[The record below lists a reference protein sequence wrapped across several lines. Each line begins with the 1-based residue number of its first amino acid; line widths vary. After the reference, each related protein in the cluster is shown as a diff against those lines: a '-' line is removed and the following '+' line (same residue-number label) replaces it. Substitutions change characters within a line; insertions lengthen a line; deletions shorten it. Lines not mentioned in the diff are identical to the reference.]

1 MVRWHEEIMRME
13 MDNIWETNLSASS
26 ICTEKHW
33 IGSEKSGGLFPSGTS
48 GWLILDPSL
57 PRCGLQFPHV
67 RNEEGDAY
75 ICMVIIFEV
84 VAASRNPGGE
94 VDRQM
99 KMWKVNLK
107 QSCYIGLTKQT

>member
-1 MVRWHEEIMRME
+1 

-67 RNEEGDAY
+67 
-75 ICMVIIFEV
+75 
-84 VAASRNPGGE
+84 
-94 VDRQM
+94 
-99 KMWKVNLK
+99 
-107 QSCYIGLTKQT
+107 